1 MFIILWYPPLKR
13 NYRSHL
19 NRLSLFSVEP
29 ARVNCLSCTTRK
41 GGNLWEASEIIQR
54 ICCKCCFTLHGKSP
68 SIVLPKWR
76 RESSYQINCYKI
88 RFLMAIIQMIFNF
101 NKTFANFPLDDF
113 RFPSLFAEI
122 ESLFMSHRCFVF
134 DILEQEIC
142 GGENIT
148 IKIFINWVVVF

>member
-1 MFIILWYPPLKR
+1 MWYPPLKR

-41 GGNLWEASEIIQR
+41 GGNLWEASEFIQR
-54 ICCKCCFTLHGKSP
+54 ICRKCCFTLHGKSP

-101 NKTFANFPLDDF
+101 NKTLANFPLDDF

-122 ESLFMSHRCFVF
+122 ESLFMIVIVVLYSIFWSKKSAGAK
-134 DILEQEIC
+134 ILQS
-142 GGENIT
+142 
-148 IKIFINWVVVF
+148 KF